1 MAQPSTPS
9 AHPGKVIS
17 CLPPPLAAMSD
28 TDELTLRKLEIFLAF
43 MRSRNLARAAAELG
57 TSHVSVHRAIHS
69 LENALR
75 CPLFKHEGR
84 TLTPLDGAFVLEAR
98 AERLMQDLAET
109 VRLTRQ
115 AAGFSA
121 DRFRLGALYSLT
133 VKTVPQLIMGLKL
146 RRSEL
151 NIDLVLG
158 SNADLAEQL
167 HDFKLDAML
176 VALDAAVVD
185 ADCESVELFSD
196 DIFLA
201 APSDSPFADQAE
213 VDLRDLAGVPFVTL
227 THGFATFRDGRQV
240 FAQAGF
246 EPEVI
251 MQVND
256 IFSLMSMVSSGV
268 GYALLPGRVE
278 AVYQNRLKLLPLA
291 PRYRLQQ
298 RIGAVFLRSR
308 ERDPNLLAFVAEC
321 RMYARH

>member
-1 MAQPSTPS
+1 
-9 AHPGKVIS
+9 
-17 CLPPPLAAMSD
+17 
-28 TDELTLRKLEIFLAF
+28 
-43 MRSRNLARAAAELG
+43 
-57 TSHVSVHRAIHS
+57 
-69 LENALR
+69 
-75 CPLFKHEGR
+75 
-84 TLTPLDGAFVLEAR
+84 
-98 AERLMQDLAET
+98 
-109 VRLTRQ
+109 
-115 AAGFSA
+115 
-121 DRFRLGALYSLT
+121 
-133 VKTVPQLIMGLKL
+133 MGLKL

-176 VALDAAVVD
+176 VALDDAVVD
-185 ADCESVELFSD
+185 AGCESVELFSD

-227 THGFATFRDGRQV
+227 TQGFATFRDGRQV

-321 RMYARH
+321 RMYARN

>member
-1 MAQPSTPS
+1 
-9 AHPGKVIS
+9 
-17 CLPPPLAAMSD
+17 MSD
-28 TDELTLRKLEIFLAF
+28 TDDLTLRKLEIFLAF

-98 AERLMQDLAET
+98 AERLLQDLAET

-176 VALDAAVVD
+176 VALDDAVVD

-227 THGFATFRDGRQV
+227 TQGFATFRDGRQV

-321 RMYARH
+321 RMYARG

>member
-1 MAQPSTPS
+1 
-9 AHPGKVIS
+9 
-17 CLPPPLAAMSD
+17 
-28 TDELTLRKLEIFLAF
+28 
-43 MRSRNLARAAAELG
+43 
-57 TSHVSVHRAIHS
+57 VHRAIHS

-158 SNADLAEQL
+158 SNADLAVQL

-176 VALDAAVVD
+176 VALDDAVVD

-227 THGFATFRDGRQV
+227 TQGFATFRDGRQV

-278 AVYQNRLKLLPLA
+278 AVYQSRLKLLPLA

-321 RMYARH
+321 RMYARG